1 MVQKPKIQYVGQ
13 FYVHGSEARAL
24 ELEQQQKQK
33 KAKTR
38 LPLAQLEKIE
48 KVYIDPVALAGIA
61 VAVIMLITMVVGAV
75 QIRDDWKEYE
85 TVANYVSY
93 LHRENARLT
102 HEYRSSYDL
111 DEIEMKALALGMVP
125 KSELEVITVT
135 VTVPQPEPEVT
146 LEDKILRFWY
156 GLWE

>member
-13 FYVHGSEARAL
+13 FYVHGSEAKAL
-24 ELEQQQKQK
+24 EQAEKQK

-48 KVYIDPVALAGIA
+48 KIYIDPVALAGIA
-61 VAVIMLITMVVGAV
+61 VAVVMLITMVVGAL
-75 QIRDDWKEYE
+75 QIRDDWKAYE
-85 TVANYVSY
+85 EMADYVTY
-93 LHRENARLT
+93 LHSENARLT

-111 DEIEMKALALGMVP
+111 DEIKMKALAMGMVP
-125 KSELEVITVT
+125 KSELEVIHVT
-135 VTVPQPEPEVT
+135 VTVPQPEPELT
-146 LEDKILRFWY
+146 LEDEILRFWY